1 MILDGKAVSE
11 KRLELL
17 KEMIEESG
25 LYPRLATVIV
35 GEDPASQMYVRM
47 KHRACE
53 QVGIGSIG
61 IDLPADASTERVL
74 EVVVKLNNDPD
85 INGILVQ
92 LPLPPGVDTGRVINA
107 VAPNKDVDGFHPCNI
122 GRLFSGDPLFAPCT
136 PQGIMTIL
144 EEYRIPIAGKHAVVI
159 GRSIDVGRPMAAL
172 LLNADATVTICHS
185 KTGDLKEEARRAD
198 ILVSAVG
205 KAKFVGPDMV
215 KEGAAVIDVGI
226 NHDEDGKL
234 CGDVDFEAVKDV
246 AGAITPVPGGVGPM
260 TIATLMENTFKAAR
274 LETCNSITAW

>member
-1 MILDGKAVSE
+1 
-11 KRLELL
+11 
-17 KEMIEESG
+17 
-25 LYPRLATVIV
+25 
-35 GEDPASQMYVRM
+35 
-47 KHRACE
+47 
-53 QVGIGSIG
+53 VGIGSIG

-74 EVVVKLNNDPD
+74 EAVVKLNNDPD

-92 LPLPPGVDTGRVINA
+92 LPLPAGVDTGRVINA
-107 VAPNKDVDGFHPCNI
+107 IAPNKDVDGFHPCNI

-185 KTGDLKEEARRAD
+185 KTGDLKEVARRAD

-205 KAKFVGPDMV
+205 KARFVGPDMV

>member
-17 KEMIEESG
+17 KEKIEESG

-35 GEDPASQMYVRM
+35 GSDPASQMYVRM

-74 EVVVKLNNDPD
+74 EAVVKLNNDPD

-107 VAPNKDVDGFHPCNI
+107 IAPNKDVDGFHPCNI

-185 KTGDLKEEARRAD
+185 KTGDLKEVARRAD

-205 KAKFVGPDMV
+205 KARFVGPDMV

>member
-35 GEDPASQMYVRM
+35 GSDPASQMYVRM

-107 VAPNKDVDGFHPCNI
+107 IAPNKDVDGFHPCNI